1 MIDLGVVRFWEFLLG
16 TIIIVLL
23 PGPNSLYVATIAAR
37 QGPARGWRAAFGIF
51 TGDTVPILATAAGA
65 ASLIHLFPLAFE
77 GFKIVGALYLGW
89 IGYELL
95 RSGWKQRRPDRPRVG
110 DITTDS
116 GALSAQAALT
126 PDDSTIS
133 PAVLTASA
141 AQAKLHQDP
150 FFRALGLSLTNPKA
164 ILFFLAFFTQFVSP
178 SAESV
183 ALAYFFLGVVVQI
196 VSLSYLWML
205 IVAGHRLATQ
215 FEQHPR
221 WAGAGLVLVGL
232 FFIGFAL
239 RLMS

>member
-1 MIDLGVVRFWEFLLG
+1 M
-16 TIIIVLL
+16 
-23 PGPNSLYVATIAAR
+23 PGPNSLYVATVAAR
-37 QGPARGWRAAFGIF
+37 QGPARAWRAAFGIF
-51 TGDTVPILATAAGA
+51 TGDTVLILATAAGA

-95 RSGWKQRRPDRPRVG
+95 RSGWRQRRPDRPRVG

-183 ALAYFFLGVVVQI
+183 ALAYFVLGVVVQI

-215 FEQHPR
+215 FEEHPR

-239 RLMS
+239 RLMN

>member
-1 MIDLGVVRFWEFLLG
+1 MRFWEFLLG
-16 TIIIVLL
+16 TVIIVLL
-23 PGPNSLYVATIAAR
+23 PGPNSLYVATVAAR
-37 QGPARGWRAAFGIF
+37 QGPARAWRAAFGIF
-51 TGDTVPILATAAGA
+51 TGDTVLILATAAGA

-89 IGYELL
+89 IGFELL
-95 RSGWKQRRPDRPRVG
+95 QSGWRRRRLDRLRVG
-110 DITTDS
+110 NIPADS

-133 PAVLTASA
+133 PAVLTASV

>member
-1 MIDLGVVRFWEFLLG
+1 MRFWEFLLG
-16 TIIIVLL
+16 TVIIVLL
-23 PGPNSLYVATIAAR
+23 PGPNSLYVATVAAR

-51 TGDTVPILATAAGA
+51 TGDTVLILATAAGA

-133 PAVLTASA
+133 PAVLTASV

>member
-1 MIDLGVVRFWEFLLG
+1 M
-16 TIIIVLL
+16 
-23 PGPNSLYVATIAAR
+23 PGPNSLYVATVAAR
-37 QGPARGWRAAFGIF
+37 QGPARAWRAAFGIF
-51 TGDTVPILATAAGA
+51 TGDTVLILATAAGA

-95 RSGWKQRRPDRPRVG
+95 RSGWRQRRLDRPRVG
-110 DITTDS
+110 DIATDS

-133 PAVLTASA
+133 PAVSTASV

-183 ALAYFFLGVVVQI
+183 ALAYFFLGVVVQL

-221 WAGAGLVLVGL
+221 WAGVGLVLVGL

>member
-1 MIDLGVVRFWEFLLG
+1 DINEQKPDAV
-16 TIIIVLL
+16 
-23 PGPNSLYVATIAAR
+23 
-37 QGPARGWRAAFGIF
+37 IF
-51 TGDTVPILATAAGA
+51 TGDTVLILATAAGA

-133 PAVLTASA
+133 PAVLTASV

-215 FEQHPR
+215 FEEHPR

>member
-1 MIDLGVVRFWEFLLG
+1 MDLGVVRFWEFLLG

-23 PGPNSLYVATIAAR
+23 PGPNSLYVATVAAR
-37 QGPARGWRAAFGIF
+37 QGPARAWRAAFGIF
-51 TGDTVPILATAAGA
+51 TGDTVLILATAAGA

-133 PAVLTASA
+133 PAVLTASV

-183 ALAYFFLGVVVQI
+183 ALAYFVLGVVVQI

-215 FEQHPR
+215 FEEHPR

>member
-23 PGPNSLYVATIAAR
+23 PGPNSLYVATVAAR
-37 QGPARGWRAAFGIF
+37 QGPARAWRAAFGIF
-51 TGDTVPILATAAGA
+51 TGDTVLILATAAGA

-183 ALAYFFLGVVVQI
+183 ALAYFVLGVVVQI

-215 FEQHPR
+215 FEEHPR

>member
-1 MIDLGVVRFWEFLLG
+1 LLG
-16 TIIIVLL
+16 TVIIVLL
-23 PGPNSLYVATIAAR
+23 PGPNSLYVATVAAR
-37 QGPARGWRAAFGIF
+37 QGPARAWRAAFGIF
-51 TGDTVPILATAAGA
+51 TGDTVLILATAAGA

-89 IGYELL
+89 IGFELL
-95 RSGWKQRRPDRPRVG
+95 RSGWRQRRLDRPEGLR
-110 DITTDS
+110 
-116 GALSAQAALT
+116 
-126 PDDSTIS
+126 
-133 PAVLTASA
+133 ASA
-141 AQAKLHQDP
+141 ARAKLHQDP
-150 FFRALGLSLTNPKA
+150 FLRALGLSLTNPKA

-183 ALAYFFLGVVVQI
+183 ALAYFVLGVVVQI

-215 FEQHPR
+215 FEEHPR
-221 WAGAGLVLVGL
+221 WAGAGLALVGL

>member
-1 MIDLGVVRFWEFLLG
+1 M
-16 TIIIVLL
+16 
-23 PGPNSLYVATIAAR
+23 PGPNSLYVATVAAR
-37 QGPARGWRAAFGIF
+37 QGPARAWRAAFGIF
-51 TGDTVPILATAAGA
+51 TGDTVLILATAAGA

-95 RSGWKQRRPDRPRVG
+95 RSGWRQRRLDRPRVG
-110 DITTDS
+110 DIATDS

-133 PAVLTASA
+133 PAVSTASV

-150 FFRALGLSLTNPKA
+150 FFRALGLSLTNTKA

>member
-1 MIDLGVVRFWEFLLG
+1 M
-16 TIIIVLL
+16 

-51 TGDTVPILATAAGA
+51 TGDTVLILATAAGA

-183 ALAYFFLGVVVQI
+183 ALAYFVLGVVVQI

-215 FEQHPR
+215 FEEHPR

>member
-1 MIDLGVVRFWEFLLG
+1 
-16 TIIIVLL
+16 L
-23 PGPNSLYVATIAAR
+23 PGPNSLYVATVAAR
-37 QGPARGWRAAFGIF
+37 QGPARAWRAAFGIF
-51 TGDTVPILATAAGA
+51 TGDTVLILATAAGA

-95 RSGWKQRRPDRPRVG
+95 RSGWRQRRLDRPRVG
-110 DITTDS
+110 DIATDS

-133 PAVLTASA
+133 PAVSTASV

-150 FFRALGLSLTNPKA
+150 FFRALGLSLTNTKA

>member
-1 MIDLGVVRFWEFLLG
+1 
-16 TIIIVLL
+16 
-23 PGPNSLYVATIAAR
+23 
-37 QGPARGWRAAFGIF
+37 
-51 TGDTVPILATAAGA
+51 
-65 ASLIHLFPLAFE
+65 
-77 GFKIVGALYLGW
+77 GALYLGW
-89 IGYELL
+89 IGFELL
-95 RSGWKQRRPDRPRVG
+95 QSGWRRRRLDRPRVG
-110 DITTDS
+110 DIATDS

-183 ALAYFFLGVVVQI
+183 ALAYFVLGVVVQI

-215 FEQHPR
+215 FEEHPR

>member
-1 MIDLGVVRFWEFLLG
+1 
-16 TIIIVLL
+16 L
-23 PGPNSLYVATIAAR
+23 PGPNSLYVATVAAR
-37 QGPARGWRAAFGIF
+37 QGPARAWRAAFGIF
-51 TGDTVPILATAAGA
+51 TGDTVLILATAAGA

-95 RSGWKQRRPDRPRVG
+95 RSGWRQRRLDRPRVG
-110 DITTDS
+110 DIATDS

-133 PAVLTASA
+133 PAVSTASV

-183 ALAYFFLGVVVQI
+183 ALAYFVLGVVVQI

-215 FEQHPR
+215 FEEHPR